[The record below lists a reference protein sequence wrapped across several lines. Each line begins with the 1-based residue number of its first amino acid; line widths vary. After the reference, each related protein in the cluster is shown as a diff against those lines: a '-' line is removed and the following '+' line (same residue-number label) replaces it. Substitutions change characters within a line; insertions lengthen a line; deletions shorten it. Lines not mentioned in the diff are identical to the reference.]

1 MDRLQSTKEI
11 KAKIEK
17 NRDLINVVVT
27 SDKDPIL
34 KKILITQ
41 LSKNNE
47 RLIKQLK

>member
-1 MDRLQSTKEI
+1 MNRLQSTKEI

-27 SDKDPIL
+27 SDENPIL